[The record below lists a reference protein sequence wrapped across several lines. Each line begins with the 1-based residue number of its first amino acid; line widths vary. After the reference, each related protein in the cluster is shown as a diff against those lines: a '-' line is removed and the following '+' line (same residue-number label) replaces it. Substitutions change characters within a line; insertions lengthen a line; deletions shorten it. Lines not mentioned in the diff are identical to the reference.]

1 MKTKKVE
8 NRNINETEYVEFHK
22 TSKFPAGVLI
32 LILKFWAAAAA
43 VFFGTMDSCM
53 FELSATDDEMANLR
67 FTFVLIVFIAL
78 MLTLIMNYAI
88 RPIVSMMHNRR
99 NNCFKYHMVNLKG
112 FKSFLISFPYYFALS
127 VMLYHITVFLGEH
140 NLVLNPFGN
149 TGFGIEPFTYAL
161 CFMLLDSTF
170 IIIKNII
177 MMAYQRY
184 KYFKQIN
191 ND

>member
-1 MKTKKVE
+1 MKNRKVE
-8 NRNINETEYVEFHK
+8 DKNVNEIDYVEFQK
-22 TSKFPAGVLI
+22 TSKIPSGVII
-32 LILKFWAAAAA
+32 LLLKYWAAAAA

-53 FELSATDDEMANLR
+53 FELSSTSNEMEALR
-67 FTFVLIVFIAL
+67 FTLVIIVFISL
-78 MLTLIMNYAI
+78 MLTLVMNYAI

-112 FKSFLISFPYYFALS
+112 FKSFLVSFPYYFALS

-161 CFMLLDSTF
+161 CFMVLDSIF
-170 IIIKNII
+170 IIIKNLII
-177 MMAYQRY
+177 MGFQRY
-184 KYFKQIN
+184 VYYKQIN
-191 ND
+191 AN